1 MLPAK
6 AKLRSPTATA
16 EKGFLT
22 SKGKVQVRLQTHFY
36 SVSYWYKKSLVCLQA
51 NLRPPIGEDIFPV
64 YSLQQ
69 NAPLNV
75 RRRHNMVAQKP

>member
-22 SKGKVQVRLQTHFY
+22 SKGKVQIEVSLDKEINMHGEEVPVSIVVNNSSSKTVTCIR
-36 SVSYWYKKSLVCLQA
+36 VSYITTCAAVLS
-51 NLRPPIGEDIFPV
+51 
-64 YSLQQ
+64 
-69 NAPLNV
+69 
-75 RRRHNMVAQKP
+75 RRSTWLHNKY